1 MIDSDFEVTAS
12 VNISAPKRDTWQVI
26 SRTETLNIAIHFV
39 RKTLLL
45 DGEMKI
51 LKTQLNIIMEF
62 VSQDCFVNWNE
73 NNGYNLLIK
82 NGDETYAKV
91 SWSVK
96 SLGELNSELTICV
109 SLFTDIIL
117 GRYPNF
123 IREIICK
130 MLLLPKLNDY
140 LKSVTNGFKYY
151 LETGKK
157 VRKNQFGYN
166 FIFQRNSNYFNF
178 CFESDDSFHVI

>member
-1 MIDSDFEVTAS
+1 MIDSDFEVTVS
-12 VNISAPKRDTWQVI
+12 VNISAHKRDTWQVI
-26 SRTETLNIAIHFV
+26 SRPGNLEYCHPFCEKNSVIRWGDENSKDTIKYYNGICFTRL
-39 RKTLLL
+39 
-45 DGEMKI
+45 
-51 LKTQLNIIMEF
+51 
-62 VSQDCFVNWNE
+62 FVNWNE

-91 SWSVK
+91 SWAVK

-109 SLFTDIIL
+109 SLFSDIIL

-123 IREIICK
+123 IRKIICK

-166 FIFQRNSNYFNF
+166 FIFSKK
-178 CFESDDSFHVI
+178 

>member
-1 MIDSDFEVTAS
+1 MIDSDFEVTVS
-12 VNISAPKRDTWQVI
+12 VNISAHKRDTWQVI
-26 SRTETLNIAIHFV
+26 SRPGNLEYCHPFCEKNSVIRWGDENSKDTIKYYNGICFTRL
-39 RKTLLL
+39 
-45 DGEMKI
+45 
-51 LKTQLNIIMEF
+51 
-62 VSQDCFVNWNE
+62 FVNWNE

-96 SLGELNSELTICV
+96 SLSELNSELTICV

-123 IREIICK
+123 IRKTICK
-130 MLLLPKLNDY
+130 MLLIPKLNDY
-140 LKSVTNGFKYY
+140 LKSVTSGFKYY

-166 FIFQRNSNYFNF
+166 FIFSKK
-178 CFESDDSFHVI
+178 